1 MVDKSSL
8 VAHTVTV
15 YHHSTVQIQAVMVT
29 VVMVLFNHPVPTKQ
43 HREVICDPLLPA
55 AKQTRRDTVTAYSR
69 IQRGF

>member
-55 AKQTRRDTVTAYSR
+55 AK
-69 IQRGF
+69 